1 MRFLHTADWH
11 LGMTRRFLSPDAQ
24 ARYSDARIQAIRD
37 MAALADAEGC
47 AFVLACGDVF
57 DSNHV
62 DRQVVVRALDAM
74 ASFTVPLLILPGNH
88 DPLDAGSV
96 YRSRTVE
103 QRLPAGVTIITDS
116 APVAVAPGAEVIGA
130 PWTSRRPGYDV
141 AARALDDLAP
151 SDGRIR
157 VLAAHGAVDAMSP
170 DPADPDLIHVSALS
184 GALDAGAV
192 AYVALGDRHSAGMV
206 VDDPRIRYPGTPVAT
221 DHGEVNPGR
230 VLVVDLAGSEP
241 AVSEHIVGAWTF
253 QRIEARLEESD
264 DVGALEA
271 RLDAVADKQRTVVRL
286 SLVGALGMA
295 DDARLRAMLA
305 DQEDLFASLTISEGR
320 SDLAVVAEDADLES
334 LGLSGYAR
342 DAADELVALAAGDD
356 PRAATAQD
364 ALRLLYRLTSAS

>member
-11 LGMTRRFLSPDAQ
+11 LGMTRRFLPPDAQ

-37 MAALADAEGC
+37 MAALADSEGC

-96 YRSRTVE
+96 YRSRIVE
-103 QRLPAGVTIITDS
+103 QRVPAGVTVITDS
-116 APVAVAPGAEVIGA
+116 APVAVAPGVEVIGA

-141 AARALDDLAP
+141 AARALEDLAP
-151 SDGRIR
+151 EPDRRR
-157 VLAAHGAVDAMSP
+157 VLAAHGAVDVMSP

-184 GALDAGAV
+184 DALGTGAV

-206 VDDPRIRYPGTPVAT
+206 SDDPRIRYPGTPVAT

-230 VLVVDLAGSEP
+230 VLVVDLAGREP

-253 QRIEARLEESD
+253 QRIEARLD
-264 DVGALEA
+264 DADDIDALGD
-271 RLDAVADKQRTVVRL
+271 LLGSVPDKQRTVARL
-286 SLVGALGMA
+286 SLAGALGMA

-305 DQEDLFASLTISEGR
+305 HNEDLFASLTISEGR
-320 SDLAVVAEDADLES
+320 SDLAVVAEDADLDS

-342 DAADELVALAAGDD
+342 DAADELAALAAGDD
-356 PRAATAQD
+356 PRAAVAQD

>member
-24 ARYSDARIQAIRD
+24 ARYSDARIQSIRD
-37 MAALADAEGC
+37 MAALADAERC
-47 AFVLACGDVF
+47 TFVLACGDVF

-96 YRSRTVE
+96 YHSRTVE
-103 QRLPAGVTIITDS
+103 QRMPAGVTIITDS

-141 AARALDDLAP
+141 AARALEDLAP
-151 SDGRIR
+151 SSGRIR

-170 DPADPDLIHVSALS
+170 DPADPDLIHMSALS
-184 GALDAGAV
+184 GALDTGAV

-206 VDDPRIRYPGTPVAT
+206 ADDPRIRYPGTPVAT

-230 VLVVDLAGSEP
+230 VLVVDLAGPEP
-241 AVSEHIVGAWTF
+241 AVSEHIIGAWTF
-253 QRIEARLEESD
+253 QRVEARLDGRD

-305 DQEDLFASLTISEGR
+305 DHEDLFASLTISDGR

-342 DAADELVALAAGDD
+342 DAADELVALAASDD
-356 PRAATAQD
+356 PQAATAQD
-364 ALRLLYRLTSAS
+364 ALRLLYRLTSTS

>member
-305 DQEDLFASLTISEGR
+305 DHEDLFASLTISEGR

>member
-11 LGMTRRFLSPDAQ
+11 LGMTRRFLTPDAQ
-24 ARYSDARIQAIRD
+24 ARYSDARIQAVRD
-37 MAALADAEGC
+37 MAALAAAEGC
-47 AFVLACGDVF
+47 DFVLACGDVF

-74 ASFTVPLLILPGNH
+74 SAFTMPLLILPGNH
-88 DPLDAGSV
+88 DPLDASSV
-96 YRSRTVE
+96 YRSRIVE
-103 QRLPAGVTIITDS
+103 QRLPAGVSVITDF
-116 APVAVAPGAEVIGA
+116 APVVVAPGLEVIGA

-141 AARALDDLAP
+141 AARALEHLGPHAG
-151 SDGRIR
+151 GRR
-157 VLAAHGAVDAMSP
+157 VLAAHGAVDWMAP
-170 DPADPDLIHVSALS
+170 DAADPDLIHVAPLADALAS
-184 GALDAGAV
+184 GAV

-206 VDDPRIRYPGTPVAT
+206 ADDPRIRYPGTPVAT

-230 VLVVDLAGSEP
+230 VLVVDVTGPEP
-241 AVSEHIVGAWTF
+241 VVAEHAVGAWTF
-253 QRIEARLEESD
+253 QRVEARLDGGD
-264 DVGALEA
+264 DIDALEA

-295 DDARLRAMLA
+295 DDARLRAMLSHH
-305 DQEDLFASLTISEGR
+305 EDLFASLTVSEGR

-356 PRAATAQD
+356 PRAAAAQD
-364 ALRLLYRLTSAS
+364 ALRLLYRLTSTS